1 MDAVNVSDDCYL
13 TVGDTKFNY
22 IPDVAVSW
30 TDGDVAKR
38 KLGPLLMEPIHD
50 DCMYLSLI
58 KKVNLLFCGAKY
70 AVYLCYNLIL
80 PE

>member
-1 MDAVNVSDDCYL
+1 MTAVNVSDDCYL

-30 TDGDVAKR
+30 TDGDVEKR
-38 KLGPLLMEPIHD
+38 KLGPLLMKPIYD

-58 KKVNLLFCGAKY
+58 KK
-70 AVYLCYNLIL
+70 
-80 PE
+80 